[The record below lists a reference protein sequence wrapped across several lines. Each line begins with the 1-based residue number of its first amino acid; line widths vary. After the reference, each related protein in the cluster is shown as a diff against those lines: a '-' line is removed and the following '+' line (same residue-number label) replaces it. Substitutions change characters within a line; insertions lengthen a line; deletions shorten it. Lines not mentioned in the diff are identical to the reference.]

1 MGCGSSATRAHV
13 TPTPAALAVSRGA
26 RRQTRPAPRRPPP
39 ALPAGYAVLFAVD
52 EYARFL
58 SLKGAVADATALG
71 AVLEQLGF
79 EIAVT
84 LYNAQCTPAAV
95 ESALLRAAETLPEHS
110 RLCVFFAGHGKVHA
124 PTGRV
129 FYCTPQT
136 HPERL
141 PTTGFDLEKV
151 HALRDFLPRHQLWVM
166 DFCFSGGAAARSR
179 GAMDDYAAFAAPSV
193 QFMSAG
199 NAQQLVSEID
209 TLTFGTD
216 SPLCTPFGT
225 PTPSPKHQP
234 KEPKGGGFADPPA
247 RSATT
252 VSPARVGGLFAVVLV
267 RVLRALAQAQGAQ
280 RTNGGAPLRVS
291 ATDIFLRVRRKVLR
305 SSETLLGQLQTPQL
319 DRQLWWRDDRAD
331 GEFVF

>member
-1 MGCGSSATRAHV
+1 
-13 TPTPAALAVSRGA
+13 
-26 RRQTRPAPRRPPP
+26 
-39 ALPAGYAVLFAVD
+39 VLFAVD

-71 AVLEQLGF
+71 AVLKQLGF

-84 LYNAQCTPAAV
+84 LYNTQCTPEAV

-110 RLCVFFAGHGKVHA
+110 RLCVFFAGHGVVHA

-129 FYCTPQT
+129 FYCTPDT

-141 PTTGFDLEKV
+141 TTTGFDLEKV
-151 HALRDFLPRHQLWVM
+151 HALRDFLPRHQLWIM

-179 GAMDDYAAFAAPSV
+179 GATNYAAFAAPSV

-199 NAQQLVSEID
+199 NAHQLVSEID
-209 TLTFGTD
+209 TLTFGTS

-225 PTPSPKHQP
+225 PTPSPRHQQQN
-234 KEPKGGGFADPPA
+234 GGFADPPA
-247 RSATT
+247 RSVAA
-252 VSPARVGGLFAVVLV
+252 VLPARVGGLFAVVLV
-267 RVLRALAQAQGAQ
+267 RVLRVLAQAQGAQ
-280 RTNGGAPLRVS
+280 RANGGALLRVS